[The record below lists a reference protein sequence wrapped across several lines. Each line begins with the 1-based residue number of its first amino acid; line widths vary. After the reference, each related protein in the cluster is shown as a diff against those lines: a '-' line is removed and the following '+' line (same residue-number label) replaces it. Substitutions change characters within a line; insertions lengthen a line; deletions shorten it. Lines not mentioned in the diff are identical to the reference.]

1 MEDTISYKGYTIN
14 IERDDYPSNP
24 RKDWD
29 PTSTIASFDDT
40 IENECD
46 DRNYGDTVNTELNFE
61 AIKADYVFSV
71 KMVAILPLHFK
82 KYSYDCNLNTK
93 GNGNQIG
100 FAYISKEMWES
111 HMGWTD
117 ESSEWWQE
125 HHKGKSKADVARNII
140 KSEIK
145 TYNEYLN
152 GKCYSFSIKGDDH
165 EDRCSG
171 YYGDDHEESGLLDSA
186 EESIDCH
193 LNWLLK
199 AKLKVLK
206 GYLKAKIPII
216 YRFAS

>member
-14 IERDDYPSNP
+14 IERDDCPCNP

-29 PTSTIASFDDT
+29 PTSTIASFNCKT

-46 DRNYGDTVNTELNFE
+46 ENMDPDYDGSNFK
-61 AIKADYVFSV
+61 AIKALYLFNV

-82 KYSYDCNLNTK
+82 EYSYDCILDTT
-93 GNGNQIG
+93 GHGNQIG
-100 FAYISKEMWES
+100 FAYISKEMWEQ
-111 HMGWTD
+111 HMGVTD

-125 HHKGKSKADVARNII
+125 HHKGKSKADVARSII

-145 TYNEYLN
+145 TYNQYLN
-152 GKCYSFSIKGDDH
+152 GECYSFSIEGDDH

-171 YYGDDHEESGLLDSA
+171 YYGDDHNESGLLDGA
-186 EESIDCH
+186 KESIDCH

-199 AKLKVLK
+199 TKLKVLK

>member
-29 PTSTIASFDDT
+29 PTSTIASFNCKT
-40 IENECD
+40 IENECEE
-46 DRNYGDTVNTELNFE
+46 NIDTEYIEGNFD
-61 AIKADYVFSV
+61 AIKSLYVFNV

-82 KYSYDCNLNTK
+82 EYSYDCDLNTK

-100 FAYISKEMWES
+100 FVYISKEMWEQ
-111 HMGWTD
+111 HMGVTD
-117 ESSEWWQE
+117 EASESWQKY
-125 HHKGKSKADVARNII
+125 HKGKSKGDVARSLI

-145 TYNEYLN
+145 TYEQYLN
-152 GKCYSFSIKGDDH
+152 GECYSFSIEGDEFD
-165 EDRCSG
+165 DRCSG
-171 YYGDDHEESGLLDSA
+171 YYGNDHEESGLLDA
-186 EESIDCH
+186 AKESIDCQ